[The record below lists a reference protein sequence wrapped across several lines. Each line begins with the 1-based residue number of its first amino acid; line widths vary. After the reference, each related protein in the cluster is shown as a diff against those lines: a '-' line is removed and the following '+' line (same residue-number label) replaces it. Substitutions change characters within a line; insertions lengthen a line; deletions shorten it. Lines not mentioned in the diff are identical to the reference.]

1 MPLQVDRPADLAAFV
16 GTELQSEA
24 FALTQSDIDRFVALS
39 GDPQWIHPMSRG
51 LGRRPGGSHDPRV
64 AILTSVR
71 DVVD

>member
-39 GDPQWIHPMSRG
+39 GDSQWIHSDVARARTAPPA
-51 LGRRPGGSHDPRV
+51 GRT
-64 AILTSVR
+64 ILW
-71 DVVD
+71 

>member
-39 GDPQWIHPMSRG
+39 GDRRWIHSGSRF
-51 LGRRPGGSHDPRV
+51 GRG
-64 AILTSVR
+64 
-71 DVVD
+71 VVTH

>member
-39 GDPQWIHPMSRG
+39 GDPQWIHSDVARG
-51 LGRRPGGSHDPRV
+51 LGRRRRRV
-64 AILTSVR
+64 ARSSGSNP
-71 DVVD
+71 DVCPRCS

>member
-24 FALTQSDIDRFVALS
+24 FALTQSDIDRFVVLS
-39 GDPQWIHPMSRG
+39 GDPQWIHSGVARARTAAPP
-51 LGRRPGGSHDPRV
+51 GRT
-64 AILTSVR
+64 ILTSVR